1 MKTNCFVF
9 ASKFTHKKR
18 KVAGRAQRNLEF
30 PQFIM
35 AETSIPT
42 AAPSVLD
49 GALETPFEEASGQS
63 ASSPSPDAVDLT
75 WVWREVRKRVF
86 LKMAFSIA
94 VADAMAEAVP
104 IAMDGDNFIVGMEP
118 RHISM
123 APALSAGQVRNTIEN
138 ILRQA
143 AGRAIHFEA
152 IEGTTLDAWNEIK
165 ASRQRAQAAVIAMA
179 ERKVGEHH
187 VEDVM
192 NQIVSEIR
200 QQISQVS
207 DRILPQVRGG
217 LVLEIAVSLADA
229 QEMLFEEDASGSHS
243 GRRAMSRV
251 IDRIA
256 HFLDVDPMLL
266 ALEVER
272 NNRARKKHDA

>member
-1 MKTNCFVF
+1 
-9 ASKFTHKKR
+9 
-18 KVAGRAQRNLEF
+18 
-30 PQFIM
+30 M
-35 AETSIPT
+35 AESSIPT
-42 AAPSVLD
+42 VANPLKPATRPAPD
-49 GALETPFEEASGQS
+49 EAQS
-63 ASSPSPDAVDLT
+63 SAGSPLPDAVDLT

-86 LKMAFSIA
+86 LKMAFSLP

-123 APALSAGQVRNTIEN
+123 APALSAGVVKNTIEN

-152 IEGTTLDAWNEIK
+152 IEGTTLEAWQEIK
-165 ASRQRAQAAVIAMA
+165 ANRERAQAAVIAMA

-192 NQIVSEIR
+192 NQIVSEVR
-200 QQISQVS
+200 GQISQVT
-207 DRILPQVRGG
+207 DRVLPQVKAG

-229 QEMLFEEDASGSHS
+229 QEMLFEDEDTDSHQ

-256 HFLDVDPMLL
+256 HFLDVEPMIL
-266 ALEVER
+266 AIEIER
-272 NNRARKKHDA
+272 NNRARKKHDS

>member
-1 MKTNCFVF
+1 
-9 ASKFTHKKR
+9 
-18 KVAGRAQRNLEF
+18 
-30 PQFIM
+30 M
-35 AETSIPT
+35 AETSSLP
-42 AAPSVLD
+42 AAPSQT
-49 GALETPFEEASGQS
+49 GASDELSQGTAS
-63 ASSPSPDAVDLT
+63 APAPDAVDLN

-86 LKMAFSIA
+86 LKMPFSLP
-94 VADAMAEAVP
+94 VADAMAEAIP

-123 APALSAGQVRNTIEN
+123 APALSAGQVKNTIEN

-152 IEGTTLDAWNEIK
+152 IEGTTLEAWQEIK
-165 ASRQRAQAAVIAMA
+165 ASREKAQAAVIAMA

-200 QQISQVS
+200 QQITQVS
-207 DRILPQVRGG
+207 DRVLPQVKAG

-229 QEMLFEEDASGSHS
+229 QEMLFEEEAADSHA

-256 HFLDVDPMLL
+256 HFIDVDPMILS
-266 ALEVER
+266 LEIER
-272 NNRARKKHDA
+272 NNRARKTRS